1 MRPIVSNIDKFEKF
15 FQDTNQ
21 SLLLINQVNEEIGLF
36 YFHLV
41 GFLLQKKSIKFTE
54 TSKINKFNSVDL
66 FNNETIYYTVSN
78 SAHDISKLLLN
89 NNKTVIFSDYKNYK
103 KFSNIPLS
111 VNGYDFSKDISILIK
126 NYFNNDVSSD
136 LLEYLKN
143 EPHMTFSELFKY
155 EINKNFKT
163 VVSSNNN
170 DISDLI
176 GNNRKTIFKL
186 KKEQKFKEVFSMIK
200 EEIKIKKFSFLT
212 S

>member
-1 MRPIVSNIDKFEKF
+1 LRPIVSNIDKFEKF

-89 NNKTVIFSDYKNYK
+89 NNKTIIFSDYKNYK

-111 VNGYDFSKDISILIK
+111 INGYDFSKDISILIK
-126 NYFNNDVSSD
+126 NYFNDDVSSD

-155 EINKNFKT
+155 KVNKNFKT

>member
-1 MRPIVSNIDKFEKF
+1 MRPIVSNIDKLEKF

-54 TSKINKFNSVDL
+54 ASKINKFNSVDL
-66 FNNETIYYTVSN
+66 FNNETIYYTISN

-89 NNKTVIFSDYKNYK
+89 NNKTIIFSDYKNYK

-111 VNGYDFSKDISILIK
+111 INGYDFSKDISILIK
-126 NYFNNDVSSD
+126 NYFNDDVSSD

-143 EPHMTFSELFKY
+143 EPHMTFSELSKY
-155 EINKNFKT
+155 EVNKNFKT
-163 VVSSNNN
+163 IVSSNNN